1 MGIYADLLAN
11 ATAWDAGGAD
21 EISIGPDRV
30 ITQEIERLRDKG
42 DVGYGTD
49 YVERNEVQEIGAC
62 SGSVSDGLWIITF
75 NLADGTTFDSEL
87 LIWNIDSVALQTAIN
102 SSCSGNITGWSNG
115 DIVPSGGP
123 FPNNTFTLTFSGN
136 SVKGVNHDVCG
147 LINSSLTG
155 GDVTSVTETTAGQTD
170 RPAMAVLNELGI
182 VTTAP
187 NQGEIIGLIANADRE
202 ANPTL
207 PRQVTL
213 QALAKQ
219 ASLDDDSEELYI
231 ELMKAFGLQDLL

>member
-11 ATAWDAGGAD
+11 AVAWDAGGAD
-21 EISIGPDRV
+21 EISIGPDRIV
-30 ITQEIERLRDKG
+30 TTELERLRDKG
-42 DVGYGTD
+42 DISYPSGYA
-49 YVERNEVQEIGAC
+49 ERNEVQEIGAC
-62 SGSVSDGLWIITF
+62 SGSVSDGLWKITF

-87 LIWNIDSVALQTAIN
+87 LIYSIDSTALQVAIN
-102 SSCSGNITGWSNG
+102 SSCSGNIAGWSNG

-136 SVKGVNHDVCG
+136 SVKGANHDVCG
-147 LINSSLTG
+147 LINSSLVG

-170 RPAMAVLNELGI
+170 RPAMAVLNALGI
-182 VTTAP
+182 VTAAP
-187 NQGEIIGLIANADRE
+187 NQGEITGLAANADRE

-219 ASLDDDSEELYI
+219 ASIEDSSEELYT
-231 ELMKAFGLQDLL
+231 ELMKAFGLEAAL